1 MTDDTARLRR
11 LLAEYRTIAVVGL
24 SAQPHRPSNE
34 VALYMRSQGY
44 RIIPVNPAHT
54 EVLGERCYASLEQV
68 PEPVD
73 IVDVFRRTEEVLPVA
88 RQPNVIGARC
98 FWQQLGVLN
107 KAAELHDKALE
118 ARAFSAAKGA
128 LDLIG
133 KHVDVQ
139 AFREQIQHSG
149 LIEYRDLSDEEI
161 EARIAAHEAE
171 RAASRPSTH

>member
-44 RIIPVNPAHT
+44 RIIPVNPAYT

-88 RQPNVIGARC
+88 RQAIVIGARC

-107 KAAELHDKALE
+107 EAADQLVREAGLE
-118 ARAFSAAKGA
+118 AVMDRCIKIEHARLLGRA
-128 LDLIG
+128 
-133 KHVDVQ
+133 
-139 AFREQIQHSG
+139 
-149 LIEYRDLSDEEI
+149 
-161 EARIAAHEAE
+161 
-171 RAASRPSTH
+171 